1 MLMSDAVKLAVLA
14 VIFGCGAALLSYR
27 FYAAYRRWSFG
38 EFSGKA
44 HLPGI
49 LGTALMLF
57 AMLFASSLGW
67 MHLVVVVL
75 GGAAVSYLY
84 VYVFRMWTEVA
95 LFGPV
100 FVALAIFL
108 VPMRYW
114 DWLTPTAPQPSRR
127 DRHRAVRSLTAGSR
141 ALRRVA
147 ECLRNNRRCTFFSD
161 LPSF

>member
-1 MLMSDAVKLAVLA
+1 MLMSDVVTLAVLT

-27 FYAAYRRWSFG
+27 FYAAYRRWSFR

-57 AMLFASSLGW
+57 AILFASSLGW
-67 MHLVVVVL
+67 MQLGVVVL
-75 GGAAVSYLY
+75 GGFAVSYLY

-100 FVALAIFL
+100 FAALAIFL

-114 DWLTPTAPQPSRR
+114 D
-127 DRHRAVRSLTAGSR
+127 
-141 ALRRVA
+141 
-147 ECLRNNRRCTFFSD
+147 
-161 LPSF
+161 

>member
-1 MLMSDAVKLAVLA
+1 MLMSDAVRLAVLTI
-14 VIFGCGAALLSYR
+14 IFGCGAALLSYR
-27 FYAAYRRWSFG
+27 FHAVYRRWPFR

-49 LGTALMLF
+49 LGIALMLF
-57 AMLFASSLGW
+57 AIFFASSLGW

-75 GGAAVSYLY
+75 GGVAVFYLY

-114 DWLTPTAPQPSRR
+114 D
-127 DRHRAVRSLTAGSR
+127 
-141 ALRRVA
+141 
-147 ECLRNNRRCTFFSD
+147 
-161 LPSF
+161 

>member
-1 MLMSDAVKLAVLA
+1 MLMSDAVKLAVLT

-27 FYAAYRRWSFG
+27 FYAAYRRWSFR
-38 EFSGKA
+38 EFTGKA

-49 LGTALMLF
+49 LGIALMLF
-57 AMLFASSLGW
+57 AILFASSLGW

-75 GGAAVSYLY
+75 GGFAVSYLY

-100 FVALAIFL
+100 FAALAIFL

-114 DWLTPTAPQPSRR
+114 
-127 DRHRAVRSLTAGSR
+127 G
-141 ALRRVA
+141 
-147 ECLRNNRRCTFFSD
+147 
-161 LPSF
+161 

>member
-27 FYAAYRRWSFG
+27 FYAAYRRWSFR

-49 LGTALMLF
+49 LGIALMLF

-67 MHLVVVVL
+67 MHLVAVVL

-100 FVALAIFL
+100 ALAIFL

-114 DWLTPTAPQPSRR
+114 D
-127 DRHRAVRSLTAGSR
+127 
-141 ALRRVA
+141 
-147 ECLRNNRRCTFFSD
+147 
-161 LPSF
+161 

>member
-27 FYAAYRRWSFG
+27 FYAAYRRWSFR

-49 LGTALMLF
+49 LGIALMLF
-57 AMLFASSLGW
+57 AILFAFSLGW

-75 GGAAVSYLY
+75 GGVAVSYLY

-100 FVALAIFL
+100 FVAIAIFL

-114 DWLTPTAPQPSRR
+114 D
-127 DRHRAVRSLTAGSR
+127 
-141 ALRRVA
+141 
-147 ECLRNNRRCTFFSD
+147 
-161 LPSF
+161 

>member
-1 MLMSDAVKLAVLA
+1 MLMSDAVKLAVLT

-38 EFSGKA
+38 QFKGKA

-49 LGTALMLF
+49 LGIALMLF
-57 AMLFASSLGW
+57 AIIFAFSLGW

-75 GGAAVSYLY
+75 GGAAVCYLY

-100 FVALAIFL
+100 FAAFAIFPVL
-108 VPMRYW
+108 MRYW
-114 DWLTPTAPQPSRR
+114 S
-127 DRHRAVRSLTAGSR
+127 
-141 ALRRVA
+141 
-147 ECLRNNRRCTFFSD
+147 
-161 LPSF
+161 

>member
-1 MLMSDAVKLAVLA
+1 MLMSDVVKLAVLT

-27 FYAAYRRWSFG
+27 FYAAYRRWSFR

-57 AMLFASSLGW
+57 AILFASSLGW
-67 MHLVVVVL
+67 MQLGVVVL
-75 GGAAVSYLY
+75 GGFAVSYLY

-100 FVALAIFL
+100 FAALAIFL
-108 VPMRYW
+108 LPMRYW
-114 DWLTPTAPQPSRR
+114 D
-127 DRHRAVRSLTAGSR
+127 
-141 ALRRVA
+141 
-147 ECLRNNRRCTFFSD
+147 
-161 LPSF
+161 

>member
-1 MLMSDAVKLAVLA
+1 MLMSDVVKLAVLT

-27 FYAAYRRWSFG
+27 FYAAYRRWSFR

-57 AMLFASSLGW
+57 AILFASSLGW
-67 MHLVVVVL
+67 MQLGVVVL
-75 GGAAVSYLY
+75 GGFAVSYLY

-100 FVALAIFL
+100 FAALAIFL

-114 DWLTPTAPQPSRR
+114 D
-127 DRHRAVRSLTAGSR
+127 
-141 ALRRVA
+141 
-147 ECLRNNRRCTFFSD
+147 
-161 LPSF
+161 

>member
-1 MLMSDAVKLAVLA
+1 MLMSDAVKLAVLT

-27 FYAAYRRWSFG
+27 FYVAYRRWSFG

-57 AMLFASSLGW
+57 AILFAFSLGW

-75 GGAAVSYLY
+75 GGSAVFYLY
-84 VYVFRMWTEVA
+84 VYVFRMWTAVA

-100 FVALAIFL
+100 IAALAIFL
-108 VPMRYW
+108 VPMR
-114 DWLTPTAPQPSRR
+114 
-127 DRHRAVRSLTAGSR
+127 
-141 ALRRVA
+141 
-147 ECLRNNRRCTFFSD
+147 
-161 LPSF
+161 